1 MAPEV
6 VDEIDFHPRRRWL
19 RLQQLIKGFWKRWLR
34 EFLPTLNA
42 RRKWTEE
49 NKNLTVGQVVLCLE
63 LGLPRGKWPLGRI
76 EQTHSGPDAHV
87 RVAHVRI
94 GGNVYV
100 RPITKL
106 CPLEFDSDVKN

>member
-1 MAPEV
+1 M
-6 VDEIDFHPRRRWL
+6 
-19 RLQQLIKGFWKRWLR
+19 
-34 EFLPTLNA
+34 LNA
-42 RRKWTEE
+42 QRKWTEE
-49 NKNLTVGQVVLCLE
+49 NKNLTVGEVVLCLE

-76 EQTHSGPDAHV
+76 EQIHLGPDAHV

-106 CPLEFDSDVKN
+106 CPF